1 MRAGTPQS
9 NCSYVW
15 MSPSS
20 NELFF
25 VKSMPHMKQSLVG
38 CRAPGG
44 PIQTNLKALRC
55 FLSAARAAQDLGWR
69 RRNVGMPAW
78 LPSIG
83 ELEARAT
90 EAEDDT
96 DKVNND
102 VPARGGVIL
111 FAWRA
116 LLRKPHMRCHTSK
129 AGCISALCGREFS
142 SADAIR
148 FVMQKLSGLRHA
160 LASGVDLHQ

>member
-1 MRAGTPQS
+1 
-9 NCSYVW
+9 
-15 MSPSS
+15 
-20 NELFF
+20 
-25 VKSMPHMKQSLVG
+25 MKQSLVG

-102 VPARGGVIL
+102 VPARGGVNGSDFIRVAR
-111 FAWRA
+111 FTAQTPYA
-116 LLRKPHMRCHTSK
+116 LPHLKSR
-129 AGCISALCGREFS
+129 LY
-142 SADAIR
+142 
-148 FVMQKLSGLRHA
+148 
-160 LASGVDLHQ
+160 